1 MRYIRLFVILI
12 LAFTCFACNPGSENA
27 ERYIFEAESL
37 IDNKPDSALAL
48 LDSILYPENLNKEKF
63 NKYNLL
69 RIQARDK
76 SNKDIS
82 NDTIIF
88 KVKDY
93 YIKRNDMVNGT
104 LACFYTGRVL
114 KDQKK
119 NKEAMSAYMEA
130 ETYADQTINNFNIK
144 GLIQSHIGYLYYNE
158 LLQDESLIRFKR
170 AANYFEKAGN
180 YKNEAFSLRDIGN
193 SFLLKKE
200 NDSAFYYYQ
209 KGLEIADI
217 TKDSICQS
225 SIRINI
231 GLIYKNQEE
240 YNKSKEY
247 INQAIRF
254 ASNSLTKAK
263 IYSSL
268 AQVLYSENKSD
279 SAIYYF
285 EKSLDFLK
293 ESNEPFLTSR
303 IYESLSKIEESKN
316 NFRRALDYNKDCI
329 NNLYNIYEKNENQ
342 AILDIQ
348 KKYDYELVKNT
359 NNRLLIQ
366 RQFLFIILL
375 GLGLTTLIIGFFFY
389 YKTQKN
395 GRELLEAE
403 QKISQLNQM
412 AKSYDKK
419 EDSFRNKLLH
429 HFDILK
435 KSALLEGFLRED
447 EKKHGEKLLKKFNE
461 IVYNQASLDWDL
473 LYQTMNELH
482 DGFFDSL
489 REAFPQLDES
499 EFRICCLIY
508 SDFTNAEISI
518 IMEQSINT
526 ITSKRSSIRKKI
538 GVKDYGNIVDYLDS
552 NVAKNQKETFS
563 TLTKS
568 K

>member
-82 NDTIIF
+82 KDTIIF
-88 KVKDY
+88 NVKDY
-93 YIKRNDMVNGT
+93 YIKHNDMVNGT
-104 LACFYTGRVL
+104 LASFYSGRVL

-119 NKEAMSAYMEA
+119 NKEAMSAYLDA

-217 TKDSICQS
+217 TKDSTCQS
-225 SIRINI
+225 SIRHNL
-231 GLIYKNQEE
+231 GLIFKKEGNFA
-240 YNKSKEY
+240 KSKEY
-247 INQAIRF
+247 LNKAIPF
-254 ASNSLTKAK
+254 ANSSITRAK

-279 SAIYYF
+279 SAIFYF
-285 EKSLDFLK
+285 EKSLKFLK
-293 ESNEPFLTSR
+293 ESNDPFLTSR
-303 IYESLSKIEESKN
+303 IYESLSMIEE
-316 NFRRALDYNKDCI
+316 
-329 NNLYNIYEKNENQ
+329 
-342 AILDIQ
+342 
-348 KKYDYELVKNT
+348 
-359 NNRLLIQ
+359 
-366 RQFLFIILL
+366 
-375 GLGLTTLIIGFFFY
+375 
-389 YKTQKN
+389 
-395 GRELLEAE
+395 
-403 QKISQLNQM
+403 
-412 AKSYDKK
+412 
-419 EDSFRNKLLH
+419 
-429 HFDILK
+429 
-435 KSALLEGFLRED
+435 
-447 EKKHGEKLLKKFNE
+447 EKK
-461 IVYNQASLDWDL
+461 
-473 LYQTMNELH
+473 
-482 DGFFDSL
+482 
-489 REAFPQLDES
+489 QL
-499 EFRICCLIY
+499 
-508 SDFTNAEISI
+508 
-518 IMEQSINT
+518 
-526 ITSKRSSIRKKI
+526 
-538 GVKDYGNIVDYLDS
+538 
-552 NVAKNQKETFS
+552 
-563 TLTKS
+563 
-568 K
+568 